1 MTRSMRIL
9 VVDDDLAV
17 ARALARTLVG
27 HDVSVA
33 TDGKSALANASA
45 ADAAGLPFEVV
56 LCDFTMPGHNGLEI
70 LRRLRALHEA
80 PILLLMTGYD
90 SVVDA
95 AMIADDVLI
104 KPFRTSEVLAAI
116 ARAQRARAT
125 TRRMR
130 VLRALIA

>member
-1 MTRSMRIL
+1 MRIL

-17 ARALARTLVG
+17 ARALSRTLAG
-27 HDVSVA
+27 HDVSIA
-33 TDGKSALANASA
+33 TDGQSALANAWA
-45 ADAAGLPFEVV
+45 ADAAGSPFEVV
-56 LCDFTMPGHNGLEI
+56 LCDFTMPDHNGLEI
-70 LRRLRALHEA
+70 LRRLRTLHEP

-116 ARAQRARAT
+116 GSAERAREAT
-125 TRRMR
+125 HRIR
-130 VLRALIA
+130 VLRTLIA